1 MQERYRRMI
10 IVKNAAAGTL
20 ESSDAY
26 VTVSPSEK
34 LTVEIT
40 SPVYAQYGEAIEKVV
55 NDTLRELDVTEGT
68 VKVSD
73 KGAIDCV
80 IAARVETAVK
90 RGWGERA

>member
-1 MQERYRRMI
+1 MI

-26 VTVSPSEK
+26 VAVSPSEK

-55 NDTLRELDVTEGT
+55 NDTLKELDVTEGS
-68 VKVSD
+68 VKIND

-90 RGWGERA
+90 RGWGVRA

>member
-1 MQERYRRMI
+1 MI
-10 IVKNAAAGTL
+10 IIKNAAAGTL

-26 VTVSPSEK
+26 VAVAPSER

-55 NDTLRELDVTEGT
+55 KDTLKELNVTEGT
-68 VKVSD
+68 VTVSD

-90 RGWGERA
+90 RGGGERA

>member
-1 MQERYRRMI
+1 MI

-26 VTVSPSEK
+26 VAVSPSEK

-40 SPVYAQYGEAIEKVV
+40 SPVYAQYGKAIEKVV
-55 NDTLRELDVTEGT
+55 NDTLKELDVTEGS
-68 VKVSD
+68 VKIND

-90 RGWGERA
+90 RGWGVRA

>member
-1 MQERYRRMI
+1 MI

-26 VTVSPSEK
+26 VAVSPSEK

-55 NDTLRELDVTEGT
+55 NDTLKELCVTEGAI
-68 VKVSD
+68 KVSD

-80 IAARVETAVK
+80 ISARVETAVK
-90 RGWGERA
+90 RGWGVRA